1 MKQFASS
8 TASIYTKMAFSYA
21 CNFNNLQKFQAEEN
35 GTDFLFY
42 FVFPDSIFLKTW
54 SNFLSFHGLK

>member
-42 FVFPDSIFLKTW
+42 FVFPDSIFSKLKVT
-54 SNFLSFHGLK
+54 FCPFMD